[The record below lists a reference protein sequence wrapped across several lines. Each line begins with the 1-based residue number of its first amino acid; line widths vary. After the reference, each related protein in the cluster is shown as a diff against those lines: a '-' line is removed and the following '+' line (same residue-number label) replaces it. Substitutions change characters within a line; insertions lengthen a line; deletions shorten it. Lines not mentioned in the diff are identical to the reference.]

1 MTGGAVRRKCREFNG
16 VNEVPNRFVLM
27 TIDLASPEGNAYA
40 LVSVA
45 RHLAALTGQEAGAI
59 TGRMMHG
66 TYDHLVAVFDE
77 YFGEFIELKNNP
89 KGIQS

>member
-1 MTGGAVRRKCREFNG
+1 
-16 VNEVPNRFVLM
+16 VPNRFVLM

-40 LVSVA
+40 LVGVA

-89 KGIQS
+89 KGNQS